1 MNTRREFF
9 QNSLLSFGI
18 LPLLNKF
25 NFSNN
30 DFLPRWDVAAKVVES
45 FILNMDYEN
54 IKKRNSRINSI
65 DICYDNM
72 VPDDKIGIYGIGFE
86 KNNNIWVAISTKTQI
101 DWLKK
106 YNVSS
111 STIINALSD
120 YYLKNGFS
128 KSEPIIGSNNY
139 GSSQWGVRVFKEN
152 N

>member
-18 LPLLNKF
+18 LPLFNKF
-25 NFSNN
+25 

-106 YNVSS
+106 YNVSHFHVV
-111 STIINALSD
+111 NAISA

-128 KSEPIIGSNNY
+128 KSEPIGSNNY
-139 GSSQWGVRVFKEN
+139 GSSQWGVRVYKEN
-152 N
+152 K

>member
-25 NFSNN
+25 NFSND
-30 DFLPRWDVAAKVVES
+30 DFLPRWDIATKVVES

-54 IKKRNSRINSI
+54 IKTKNSRIYSI
-65 DICYDNM
+65 DILYDNM
-72 VPDDKIGIYGIGFE
+72 VTDDKIGIYGLGFE
-86 KNNNIWVAISTKTQI
+86 ENHPIWVVESTAV

-106 YNVSS
+106 YNISS
-111 STIINALSD
+111 SHVVNAISA
-120 YYLKNGFS
+120 YYLKKGFS

-139 GSSQWGVRVFKEN
+139 GSSGWGVRVYKEN
-152 N
+152 K

>member
-18 LPLLNKF
+18 LPLF
-25 NFSNN
+25 NRFDISSNN
-30 DFLPRWDVAAKVVES
+30 NLLPRWDIAAKVVES

-54 IKKRNSRINSI
+54 IKTRNSRIDSI

-72 VPDDKIGIYGIGFE
+72 VTDDKIGIYGLGFE
-86 KNNNIWVAISTKTQI
+86 KNNPIWVVKSTEV

-111 STIINALSD
+111 FHVVNTISA

-139 GSSQWGVRVFKEN
+139 GSSEWGVRLFKEN
-152 N
+152 K